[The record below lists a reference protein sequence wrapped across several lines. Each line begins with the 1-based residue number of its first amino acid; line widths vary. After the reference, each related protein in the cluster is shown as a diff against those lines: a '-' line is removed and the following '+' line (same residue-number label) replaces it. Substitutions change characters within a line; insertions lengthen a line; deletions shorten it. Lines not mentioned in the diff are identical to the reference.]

1 MKNITLLWSN
11 IRKQK
16 GSYIGILTLMF
27 IITVTLSSVL
37 AIWKNSATYVE
48 SEMKRVHFGDIV
60 YWVYDKDEAID
71 EILKKMSRVEGVEK
85 VKTEKMV
92 MVKAKISG
100 KDSRSNVFAKEYD
113 PSHYPYKIFDGTK
126 AKYVKE
132 PSKLV
137 EGEIYA
143 PISFQSIY
151 GTKLGDTFE
160 IRGLLEGEK
169 RSYKIKGFY
178 EDPCEGSSLMGIK
191 DILMNSEDFTYLRK
205 SISSLQEKGVKTE
218 HSSGQILHVYEEGGA
233 SIPSAKEL
241 QMKINKETKI
251 QNYAYNTYT
260 RFAISS
266 FMLSI
271 QNIFIGVLIGFVFVL
286 LLVAVIIIGHSISST
301 IEQTYVDLGIL
312 KAVGFTNRSLCAV
325 QCLQYFTILGVG
337 LILGLACATP
347 LVRSINQLIIPVTGI
362 IIPSTIPLKLATIAF
377 GTVLLFLLLFVVF
390 KVQKI
395 GNIKPI
401 VAIRGGR
408 EEVFFTNRFQPKIYA
423 KGLQFFMA
431 VRQIFAV
438 KKQYIGI
445 LVITMLMVFFLSICG
460 KASNWLGPNGEGL
473 KNSMGVASVEGKTY
487 DFAIY
492 YKENVKEQ
500 VEELIKEKT
509 KIKET
514 YDAITVSAQLNHADY
529 IMNVISKPQY
539 IHMIEG
545 HYCKYDDEIVI
556 TSMVARELKLKI
568 GDRVDVSAGG
578 DNKSYI
584 ISGIN
589 ECANDMGSNFTIS
602 EAGYK
607 RIATVDSSMYTSYV
621 LEDSSQKAELIKA
634 INHKYKSKII
644 MDKNDWSGIDGIVGA
659 TKALTILMY
668 AICIIFIFVVVFMT
682 GGKVL
687 YREQH
692 DLGVYKA
699 LGFLSSKLRISF
711 ALRFALVAVVGAT
724 LGCILGNVLTDPI
737 MSMAFKLM
745 GVENFSTTVTL
756 SGILM
761 PIGLVVGIFFLA
773 AFLLAAR
780 IKKTS
785 PSILIVE

>member
-1 MKNITLLWSN
+1 
-11 IRKQK
+11 
-16 GSYIGILTLMF
+16 
-27 IITVTLSSVL
+27 
-37 AIWKNSATYVE
+37 
-48 SEMKRVHFGDIV
+48 
-60 YWVYDKDEAID
+60 
-71 EILKKMSRVEGVEK
+71 
-85 VKTEKMV
+85 
-92 MVKAKISG
+92 
-100 KDSRSNVFAKEYD
+100 
-113 PSHYPYKIFDGTK
+113 
-126 AKYVKE
+126 
-132 PSKLV
+132 
-137 EGEIYA
+137 
-143 PISFQSIY
+143 
-151 GTKLGDTFE
+151 
-160 IRGLLEGEK
+160 
-169 RSYKIKGFY
+169 
-178 EDPCEGSSLMGIK
+178 MGIK
-191 DILMNSEDFTYLRK
+191 DILMNPEDFTYLRK

-325 QCLQYFTILGVG
+325 QCLQYFTIRGMG

-347 LVRSINQLIIPVTGI
+347 LVRSINQLIILVTGI

-473 KNSMGVASVEGKTY
+473 KSSMGVASVEGK
-487 DFAIY
+487 
-492 YKENVKEQ
+492 
-500 VEELIKEKT
+500 
-509 KIKET
+509 T

-545 HYCKYDDEIVI
+545 HYCKYDNEIVI
-556 TSMVARELKLKI
+556 TSMVAKELKLKI

-589 ECANDMGSNFTIS
+589 ECANDMGANFTIS

-668 AICIIFIFVVVFMT
+668 AICIIFILVVVFMT

-692 DLGVYKA
+692 DLGMYKA